1 MYHVCHKILCSAAF
15 FNIDNKKNVSWAP
28 DEHIRMIS
36 DDHVKLK
43 TWSIN
48 AENVTIFHNITIFNC
63 FFFIKSAL
71 VHIGVF
77 FLKNIFEILPTP
89 KLFNDSVF

>member
-48 AENVTIFHNITIFNC
+48 AENVTIFHNITIFIII
-63 FFFIKSAL
+63 FFYQKR
-71 VHIGVF
+71 IGAHRS
-77 FLKNIFEILPTP
+77 
-89 KLFNDSVF
+89 LFSKEYFWNLTDPQTFQR